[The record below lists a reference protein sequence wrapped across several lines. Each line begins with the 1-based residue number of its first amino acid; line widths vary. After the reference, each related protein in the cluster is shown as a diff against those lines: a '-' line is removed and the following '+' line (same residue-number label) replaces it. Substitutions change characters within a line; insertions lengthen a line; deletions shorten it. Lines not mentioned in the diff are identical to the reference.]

1 MTTTEAPATAL
12 PGDLCVHTWMSV
24 DDLADE
30 LQIPK
35 STIYGW
41 KARGLGP
48 AWKRVGKHLR
58 ARRGDVDAWLDS
70 LDEAT
75 HSRSDGAEE
84 QLPGHLDAAERVTSH
99 QR

>member
-1 MTTTEAPATAL
+1 MPAKEMVRAATQHAT
-12 PGDLCVHTWMSV
+12 CTHNWVSV

-48 AWKRVGKHLR
+48 TWTRVGKHLR
-58 ARRGDVDAWLDS
+58 ARRTDVDAWLNS
-70 LDEAT
+70 LAT
-75 HSRSDGAEE
+75 
-84 QLPGHLDAAERVTSH
+84 T
-99 QR
+99 